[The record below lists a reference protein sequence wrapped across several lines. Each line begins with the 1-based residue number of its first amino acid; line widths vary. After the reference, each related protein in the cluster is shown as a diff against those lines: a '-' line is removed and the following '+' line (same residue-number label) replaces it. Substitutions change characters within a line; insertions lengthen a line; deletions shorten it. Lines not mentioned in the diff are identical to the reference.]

1 MSVRVFGINFPDWQL
16 QSGEREMEMIL
27 FLYFFYHNLVIRK
40 PTVDT
45 PGKKSFERGF
55 EAMNVYAYAGF
66 SYLFTAAISLFMIGV
81 VVLLN
86 KLMGNNNSNGEG
98 ME

>member
-1 MSVRVFGINFPDWQL
+1 MIRQ
-16 QSGEREMEMIL
+16 ERKVL
-27 FLYFFYHNLVIRK
+27 K
-40 PTVDT
+40 
-45 PGKKSFERGF
+45 GF

>member
-1 MSVRVFGINFPDWQL
+1 
-16 QSGEREMEMIL
+16 
-27 FLYFFYHNLVIRK
+27 
-40 PTVDT
+40 
-45 PGKKSFERGF
+45 
-55 EAMNVYAYAGF
+55 MNDYAYAGF

>member
-1 MSVRVFGINFPDWQL
+1 
-16 QSGEREMEMIL
+16 
-27 FLYFFYHNLVIRK
+27 
-40 PTVDT
+40 
-45 PGKKSFERGF
+45 
-55 EAMNVYAYAGF
+55 MNVYAYAGF

-98 ME
+98 MEMEMILFLYFFYHNLVIRKPAVDGAGKKSLKGV

>member
-1 MSVRVFGINFPDWQL
+1 
-16 QSGEREMEMIL
+16 MEL
-27 FLYFFYHNLVIRK
+27 FCFSIFFTIIGYPETDSCCRK
-40 PTVDT
+40 SKVLK
-45 PGKKSFERGF
+45 GV

-66 SYLFTAAISLFMIGV
+66 SYLFTAAISLFMIGM

-86 KLMGNNNSNGEG
+86 KLMGSGSSNGEG

>member
-1 MSVRVFGINFPDWQL
+1 
-16 QSGEREMEMIL
+16 
-27 FLYFFYHNLVIRK
+27 
-40 PTVDT
+40 
-45 PGKKSFERGF
+45 
-55 EAMNVYAYAGF
+55 MNVYAYAGF
-66 SYLFTAAISLFMIGV
+66 SYLFTSAISLFMIGV

>member
-1 MSVRVFGINFPDWQL
+1 MRQESKVC
-16 QSGEREMEMIL
+16 
-27 FLYFFYHNLVIRK
+27 K
-40 PTVDT
+40 
-45 PGKKSFERGF
+45 GF